1 VKVFSD
7 PATGKLESV
16 ATLDGLAFYAFDV
29 QGGAGMLRCHGLESV
44 SAAMSDLSQGQ
55 TR

>member
-1 VKVFSD
+1 VEVSSD
-7 PATGKLESV
+7 PATRKLESV
-16 ATLDGLAFYAFDV
+16 ATLKGVAFYAFDV
-29 QGGAGMLRCHGLESV
+29 RDGAGMVRCHGLESV